1 MMELAAAR
9 ARADEAKT
17 AAAAATKAAI
27 AADELHAEAERH
39 VASLEGTLFPSR
51 TVNDNGPTHAEN
63 EWSFLT
69 HTREMTRVMRRRKVA
84 LGTRTV
90 APSPRDG
97 KDGYLEHPRLGL
109 LGAVRYWARGVVTT
123 AVMMIVAM
131 ISPSSS
137 PSNNPHVVLVVFIF
151 L

>member
-27 AADELHAEAERH
+27 AADELHAEA
-39 VASLEGTLFPSR
+39 
-51 TVNDNGPTHAEN
+51 
-63 EWSFLT
+63 
-69 HTREMTRVMRRRKVA
+69 
-84 LGTRTV
+84 
-90 APSPRDG
+90 
-97 KDGYLEHPRLGL
+97 GYLEHPRLGL

-131 ISPSSS
+131 IKRLNIVDAVRDALPKTRAQRDAET
-137 PSNNPHVVLVVFIF
+137 NAMIVDLMEQGLAQRHVRRLPLLGFHLIRPAR
-151 L
+151 

>member
-109 LGAVRYWARGVVTT
+109 LSQRRSRWRSTSAPPLGRASGWQS
-123 AVMMIVAM
+123 
-131 ISPSSS
+131 ISRWRSTRSS
-137 PSNNPHVVLVVFIF
+137 
-151 L
+151 